1 MNTVK
6 LNRQKPGKTGRSR
19 LLDWTAKG
27 LALLLL
33 FALTF
38 QAAQPALAVSDADPD
53 APAGEGTT
61 GADATWALY
70 QIDTA
75 HNFYN
80 LTDRSLKFDTN
91 GYPHVVYGG
100 KNLYY
105 AWYNG
110 TTWNKVIVDSSFGVG
125 EYAALALDSSNLPR
139 ISYYDS
145 GNRSLKFAYYT
156 GASWQIMTL
165 ESPSVTTTDLAPA
178 NLERL
183 NPGLDDYQIMAY
195 PQGVVG
201 IHTSI
206 AIDSTNRVHITY
218 MDTQFVDPANANG
231 RLKYA
236 TWDGVNWEI
245 GQIIDDRNPT
255 GLYNSL
261 AINRYT
267 LRPCVSYLSELYDD
281 LRYAC
286 RSSGGA
292 WEAEFVD
299 AVGNLGA
306 FTSLA
311 FTANGVAYI
320 SYYDFE
326 NGNLKLANG
335 WPGDWE
341 INTLDTTGNTGM
353 YTSTA
358 IDSDG
363 RVFVSYVNNTAGNV
377 KLVSSPG
384 WSPGVLAEVPPEGRY
399 TSIAIDKNDRPGVV
413 YYRVDQAQI
422 LFSQWNGSSWKTVV
436 LDTAGD
442 LGVSSS
448 IDISYNDYPVIGYQN
463 RTSEDLKTAYFFID
477 SWQKN
482 NVLAANYRV
491 GEYLS
496 LKLDSS
502 QLTHIAYYDAGSGD
516 ARLARWNGSAWELR
530 TIDDDSNDVGRYISL
545 AIDSQNKWH
554 VSYYDASDGN
564 LKYAYWNGSAWAL
577 YVVDSADDVGK
588 YSSIAVDYNNRPY
601 IAYYDA
607 TNKRLKFAYISSA
620 NVWVNQVV
628 DQSGSVGE
636 YAALATDN
644 YNQLYISYY
653 DNANGDLKLAFCS
666 TAGGS
671 WNYATL
677 DSAGNVGLYT
687 SLAVDGSGTAH
698 ISYYDASAG
707 DLKYAYGGLGAAVTE
722 TVAWDGVVGLYT
734 SIGLNNSGQ
743 PAISYYDYTN
753 GELWLAM
760 TYPLKILSNKQYAPH
775 LAKNR

>member
-1 MNTVK
+1 MKTVNS
-6 LNRQKPGKTGRSR
+6 NRHKPGKAGRRR
-19 LLDWTAKG
+19 LLVWTAKG

-33 FALTF
+33 FALLF
-38 QAAQPALAVSDADPD
+38 QAAQPALAVPNADPE
-53 APAGEGTT
+53 AGEGTT
-61 GADATWALY
+61 GAEATWALY
-70 QIDTA
+70 QIDA
-75 HNFYN
+75 SHNFYN

-91 GYPHVVYGG
+91 GYPHVAYGG

-110 TTWNKVIVDSSFGVG
+110 TTWNKVIVDSSDGVG
-125 EYAALALDSSNLPR
+125 EYAALALDSNNLPR

-145 GNRSLKFAYYT
+145 ANRSLKFAYYN
-156 GASWQIMTL
+156 GVSWQILTL
-165 ESPSVTTTDLAPA
+165 ESPSITTTDLSPA

-206 AIDSTNRVHITY
+206 AVDSTNRVHITY
-218 MDTQFVDPANANG
+218 MDTQNVDPANANG

-236 TWDGVNWEI
+236 TWDGVNWQI
-245 GQIIDDRNPT
+245 GTIIDDRNPT

-267 LRPCVSYLSELYDD
+267 LRPCVSYLSEKYDD

-286 RSSGGA
+286 LSSGGA
-292 WEAEFVD
+292 WEAETVD
-299 AVGNLGA
+299 AAGDIGA
-306 FTSLA
+306 FTSLV
-311 FTANGVAYI
+311 FDSKGIAYI
-320 SYYDFE
+320 SYYDFA
-326 NGNLKLANG
+326 NQNLKEANG
-335 WPGDWE
+335 SPGDWE
-341 INTLDTTGNTGM
+341 INTLDTKGNTGM
-353 YTSTA
+353 YTSVA
-358 IDSDG
+358 IDANG
-363 RVFVSYVNNTAGNV
+363 KVFISHVNNSDGNV
-377 KLVSSPG
+377 KLTTVAGSS
-384 WSPGVLAEVPPEGRY
+384 SVLAQVPPEGRY
-399 TSIAIDKNDRPGVV
+399 TSVAIDKNNYPGVV
-413 YYRVDQAQI
+413 YYRVDQAQ
-422 LFSQWNGSSWKTVV
+422 LLYSHWNGSSWNAVV

-448 IDISYNDYPVIGYQN
+448 VDISFNDYPVIGYQN
-463 RTSEDLKTAYFFID
+463 RTSEDLKVAYFFID
-477 SWQKN
+477 AWQKN

-491 GEYLS
+491 GEYIS

-502 QLTHIAYYDAGSGD
+502 QLTNIAYYDAGSGD
-516 ARLARWNGSAWELR
+516 AKFTRWNGSAWELR

-564 LKYAYWNGSAWAL
+564 LKYAYWDGSTWKRA
-577 YVVDSADDVGK
+577 VVDSADDVGK

-607 TNKRLKFAYISSA
+607 TNKRLKLAYLSTT

-628 DQSGSVGE
+628 DPNTGVGE
-636 YAALATDN
+636 YAALAVDI

-653 DNANGDLKLAFCS
+653 DNPNGDLKLAFS
-666 TAGGS
+666 SYAGGS

-677 DSAGNVGLYT
+677 DSTGNVGLYT
-687 SLAVDGSGTAH
+687 SLAVDGSGKAH

-707 DLKYAYGGLGAAVTE
+707 DLKYAYGGLGGAT
-722 TVAWDGVVGLYT
+722 TQTIAWDGVVGLYT

-760 TYPLKILSNKQYAPH
+760 TYPLKVLSNKQYLPH
-775 LAKNR
+775 VARNR